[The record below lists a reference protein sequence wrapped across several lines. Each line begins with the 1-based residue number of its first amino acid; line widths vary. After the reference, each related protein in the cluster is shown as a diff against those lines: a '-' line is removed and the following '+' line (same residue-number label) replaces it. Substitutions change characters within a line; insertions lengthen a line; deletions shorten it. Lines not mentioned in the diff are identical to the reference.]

1 MLVKEINYK
10 ETSCFSP
17 LFCDYINNEPKL
29 KSFYNQYPS
38 IDNFKNQIDQK
49 KRNYKNQNR
58 EIIYKV
64 IKEQYK
70 GVNCSK
76 DFKLILESIKNKNT
90 FTITTGHQLNLFT
103 GPIYFLYKII
113 TTINLCE
120 ELSHKYPKFNFIP
133 VYWMATE
140 DHDFKEINHF
150 NFKNT
155 KIEWESN
162 QTGVVGEFLTAE
174 LKTVLD
180 ELKRIFPNNKN
191 SNELIDLFKNTYL
204 KNNCLSDATRN
215 FVHMLFRKYNLL
227 IIDANHKDLKNCFKD
242 FLKKEVKDSF
252 IKKSS
257 LPTINKLVKLNYK
270 VQAHTRDVNLFYIN
284 NNQRQRILKNNNHLL
299 IEGNKNKLDQK
310 NIIKRI
316 ENNPEKFSPNVL
328 FRTMYQEYLLP
339 NLCYIGG
346 PAEVSYWLQL
356 KKSFEMLK
364 ITFPILL
371 NRNSVLLIS
380 SRQMKKL
387 KKLNIE
393 IEDIFLDLNELTTK
407 KTKEFSELNIDFS
420 ELKNVLKDQFKYLFD
435 IASQTDH
442 SFTGAVK
449 AQEKKQMDGI
459 IHLEKRLLSAQK
471 KKFSDHLSR
480 IIELKKELFPFETLQ
495 ERRINFSEFYCEY
508 GYNIIERLKKDIN
521 PLNMSFSVI
530 VID

>member
-17 LFCDYINNEPKL
+17 LFCDYTNNEPKL

-180 ELKRIFPNNKN
+180 ELKTVFPNNKN
-191 SNELIDLFKNTYL
+191 SNELINLFKNTYL

-215 FVHMLFRKYNLL
+215 FVHMLFRKY
-227 IIDANHKDLKNCFKD
+227 I
-242 FLKKEVKDSF
+242 VSGS
-252 IKKSS
+252 KS
-257 LPTINKLVKLNYK
+257 
-270 VQAHTRDVNLFYIN
+270 
-284 NNQRQRILKNNNHLL
+284 
-299 IEGNKNKLDQK
+299 
-310 NIIKRI
+310 
-316 ENNPEKFSPNVL
+316 
-328 FRTMYQEYLLP
+328 
-339 NLCYIGG
+339 
-346 PAEVSYWLQL
+346 
-356 KKSFEMLK
+356 
-364 ITFPILL
+364 
-371 NRNSVLLIS
+371 
-380 SRQMKKL
+380 
-387 KKLNIE
+387 
-393 IEDIFLDLNELTTK
+393 
-407 KTKEFSELNIDFS
+407 
-420 ELKNVLKDQFKYLFD
+420 
-435 IASQTDH
+435 
-442 SFTGAVK
+442 
-449 AQEKKQMDGI
+449 
-459 IHLEKRLLSAQK
+459 
-471 KKFSDHLSR
+471 
-480 IIELKKELFPFETLQ
+480 
-495 ERRINFSEFYCEY
+495 
-508 GYNIIERLKKDIN
+508 
-521 PLNMSFSVI
+521 
-530 VID
+530 

>member
-1 MLVKEINYK
+1 L
-10 ETSCFSP
+10 
-17 LFCDYINNEPKL
+17 
-29 KSFYNQYPS
+29 
-38 IDNFKNQIDQK
+38 
-49 KRNYKNQNR
+49 
-58 EIIYKV
+58 
-64 IKEQYK
+64 
-70 GVNCSK
+70 
-76 DFKLILESIKNKNT
+76 
-90 FTITTGHQLNLFT
+90 
-103 GPIYFLYKII
+103 
-113 TTINLCE
+113 
-120 ELSHKYPKFNFIP
+120 
-133 VYWMATE
+133 A
-140 DHDFKEINHF
+140 
-150 NFKNT
+150 
-155 KIEWESN
+155 
-162 QTGVVGEFLTAE
+162 
-174 LKTVLD
+174 
-180 ELKRIFPNNKN
+180 
-191 SNELIDLFKNTYL
+191 
-204 KNNCLSDATRN
+204 
-215 FVHMLFRKYNLL
+215 
-227 IIDANHKDLKNCFKD
+227 
-242 FLKKEVKDSF
+242 
-252 IKKSS
+252 
-257 LPTINKLVKLNYK
+257 KLNYK

-407 KTKEFSELNIDFS
+407 KTKEFSELDIDFS

-449 AQEKKQMDGI
+449 AQEKKQLDGI

-508 GYNIIERLKKDIN
+508 GYNIIERLKKNIN